1 MAMAPETITF
11 TPNGDVTLTL
21 IRHVYQEVETSGA
34 ENKASVE
41 EEPVLDEDAE
51 IEAALG
57 IEPEPPGED
66 ESVLYYAPDAPGAED
81 GPFYPPPPRAKRG
94 SDERDRSASPPASF
108 WAALKRQA
116 AKIDIDAVVN
126 DGARKAAVKKEKILV
141 SSHEVQCIVS
151 SHHLMLA
158 SRYFETILS
167 GEFEE
172 AKMLRA
178 TGHVEITMP
187 DEDLDSMVILL
198 NIIHGASRKVPRNV
212 SLEVLSK
219 LAVLVSKYGMLE
231 TVEFFSDTWIDHL
244 QREGLPKAY
253 TKEVLRLLFVF
264 WVFDRET
271 EFRDMT
277 RLAQREADDKFEE
290 DVGKLEGVKIPP
302 GIIGKSCRISGVKG
316 YILTTFRRHQAS
328 TSFCAGECT
337 ICHPRPYHQIHGW
350 FGPLRRCS

>member
-1 MAMAPETITF
+1 
-11 TPNGDVTLTL
+11 
-21 IRHVYQEVETSGA
+21 
-34 ENKASVE
+34 
-41 EEPVLDEDAE
+41 
-51 IEAALG
+51 
-57 IEPEPPGED
+57 
-66 ESVLYYAPDAPGAED
+66 
-81 GPFYPPPPRAKRG
+81 
-94 SDERDRSASPPASF
+94 
-108 WAALKRQA
+108 
-116 AKIDIDAVVN
+116 
-126 DGARKAAVKKEKILV
+126 
-141 SSHEVQCIVS
+141 
-151 SHHLMLA
+151 
-158 SRYFETILS
+158 
-167 GEFEE
+167 
-172 AKMLRA
+172 MLRA

-328 TSFCAGECT
+328 TSFCARSGSRT
-337 ICHPRPYHQIHGW
+337 SALHGTRSSSRGRW
-350 FGPLRRCS
+350 HRWSVPAASTSCSTH